1 MSITDGKNPL
11 TSALPLF
18 LFQLFFIVVVARVLG
33 HLLKY
38 LKQPQVVAE
47 VITGLLLGPSVMGQI
62 PNFTKIIFP
71 NESLDIIYIVS
82 NVGLIFFM
90 FLIGLEL
97 DPSLVKNNLKQ
108 SIVIAVTSMAVP
120 FAVGAALAF
129 PLHQMFLDSKVPFT
143 SFLLFVGV
151 AMCITAFPVLARIL
165 TEENMTS
172 TDLGVLALSSAA
184 INDVIAWILL
194 ALVVSIARST
204 GKLNT
209 LWVVLIMT
217 GFIIIMFFVVKPILE
232 RINRIPGEKMREVML
247 ILTLLLIVAASWITE
262 VIGIHAIFGGF
273 LMGVI
278 IPREGPFATYLAER
292 IEDLVVLLLLPLYFT
307 YSGLRTSLGSLD
319 SWTSWGACVLVI
331 LLAIAAKVFGTMA
344 AAKAL
349 SHPMRESLT
358 LGILM
363 NTKGLVELIVLNI
376 GLDVGV
382 LNMELF
388 SIFVMMALVTTMLTS
403 PALYFIW
410 VKHAMPTAKHAT
422 GIGFGEYESLA

>member
-1 MSITDGKNPL
+1 
-11 TSALPLF
+11 
-18 LFQLFFIVVVARVLG
+18 
-33 HLLKY
+33 
-38 LKQPQVVAE
+38 
-47 VITGLLLGPSVMGQI
+47 
-62 PNFTKIIFP
+62 
-71 NESLDIIYIVS
+71 
-82 NVGLIFFM
+82 
-90 FLIGLEL
+90 
-97 DPSLVKNNLKQ
+97 
-108 SIVIAVTSMAVP
+108 MAVP
-120 FAVGAALAF
+120 FGVGAALAF
-129 PLHQMFLDSKVPFT
+129 PLHRLFLDSKVPFS

-165 TEENMTS
+165 AEENMTN

-194 ALVVSIARST
+194 ALVVSIARSS

-217 GFIIIMFFVVKPILE
+217 GFILLMFIVVKPLLE
-232 RINRIPGEKMREVML
+232 RLNRRAGEKMREVML
-247 ILTLLLIVAASWITE
+247 VLTLLLIVAASWITE

-278 IPREGPFATYLAER
+278 IPREGDFAHYLAER

-319 SWTSWGACVLVI
+319 TWEAWGACILVI
-331 LLAIAAKVFGTMA
+331 ILAVAGKVFGTMA

-349 SHPMRESLT
+349 SHPWRESLT

-388 SIFVMMALVTTMLTS
+388 SIFVMMALVTTMVTS

-410 VKHAMPTAKHAT
+410 VRHAVPKSKDAS
-422 GIGFGEYESLA
+422 IGFGTYEPLP